1 MTIRRPRELERVA
14 LYIRVAHS
22 LRGRIADGEWGH
34 GTQLPTINELART
47 YDVALITVR
56 QAIAL
61 LAADGLVEST
71 RGRGTF
77 VCGGVISVR
86 DNASLKTAINDRLEL
101 PANCSINVLERGR
114 TSELPAFLKN
124 APEEHYPEYFAIK
137 KLHLQE
143 GEPFSLVTVH
153 VAQHIYQRFPKNAD
167 TTAKIFRLVL
177 DLGPFRLKRSHVE
190 LMVVYADHELAKLL
204 KCPALSAVIR
214 IRTCRVDDS
223 GKIAL
228 ATDSYY
234 RADRFVYEIEEHDVE
249 LGHSDAVAMPTAR
262 GIKAASRL
270 RKAAS
275 AGSRVR
281 KS

>member
-1 MTIRRPRELERVA
+1 MTLRRPRELERVA

-22 LRGRIADGEWGH
+22 LRGRIADGEWAP
-34 GTQLPTINELART
+34 GTQLPTINELARA

-61 LAADGLVEST
+61 LAEDGLVTST

-77 VCGGVISVR
+77 VCAGVASVR
-86 DNASLKTAINDRLEL
+86 DNASLKTAINDRLHM
-101 PANCSINVLERGR
+101 PANCSIKVLERTR
-114 TSELPAFLKN
+114 TAQLPALFNN
-124 APEEHYPEYFAIK
+124 AREERYPEYIAIK

-143 GEPFSLVTVH
+143 GEPFSLVSVY
-153 VAQHIYQRFPKNAD
+153 VARHIYDRIPKNAD
-167 TTAKIFRLVL
+167 TKAKIFRLVL

-190 LMVVYADHELAKLL
+190 LMVVYADHELAELL

-214 IRTCRVDDS
+214 IRTCRVDDA

-234 RADRFVYEIEEHDVE
+234 RADRFVYETEEYDVE
-249 LGHSDAVAMPTAR
+249 LGSSDAVAMPDAR
-262 GIKAASRL
+262 GIKSAARQRQAAL
-270 RKAAS
+270 R
-275 AGSRVR
+275 RNR
-281 KS
+281 TR

>member
-22 LRGRIADGEWGH
+22 LRGRIADGEWGP

-56 QAIAL
+56 QAVAL
-61 LAADGLVEST
+61 LAADGLVAST

-77 VCGGVISVR
+77 VCAGVASVR
-86 DNASLKTAINDRLEL
+86 ENASLKTAINDRLHL
-101 PANCSINVLERGR
+101 PANCSINVLERTR
-114 TSELPAFLKN
+114 ATQLPAFFNN
-124 APEEHYPEYFAIK
+124 AREARYPEYIAVK

-153 VAQHIYQRFPKNAD
+153 IARHIYDRFPRNAD
-167 TTAKIFRLVL
+167 SSAKIFRLVL
-177 DLGPFRLKRSHVE
+177 DQGPFRLKRSHVE
-190 LMVVYADHELAKLL
+190 LMVVYADHELARLL

-214 IRTCRVDDS
+214 IRTCRVDDT
-223 GKIAL
+223 GRIAL

-234 RADRFVYEIEEHDVE
+234 RADRFVYETEEYDVE
-249 LGHSDAVAMPTAR
+249 LGLSDAVAMPDAR
-262 GIKAASRL
+262 GIKPVLHQKPAARP
-270 RKAAS
+270 RR
-275 AGSRVR
+275 AGRR
-281 KS
+281 N